1 MATVKYCPN
10 CGFEE
15 EDFEFDGCP
24 QCGAQLMVRQTDGD
38 KTQTVGS
45 DNSRQHDSKVD
56 IGMGAAVNG
65 PVTSTTTTVDNSTS
79 NVTNNV
85 TNIIKEKSDEEK
97 HAENVKV
104 YSRRCRAL
112 CSDGLLTKEG
122 EKELEVLKSELGIYP
137 DEARAILSDAKRHS
151 KHLRT
156 ELDANGQMRI
166 KQTINIINGNHKDAL
181 LSELNSLRKWKQ
193 EYDVDELDLL
203 YYQLFAI
210 LTPKPYVSEF
220 RETAEPDKWQTYWA
234 VVAYQLV
241 GLPTEADGCLAHL
254 NAWDS
259 IFPPQNKLLM
269 TAVWALMKNDESAAR
284 EAFNTVSVGYSD
296 GLKPLA
302 SALKDLLDID
312 WDRELATLPA
322 THQFYY
328 DTLFKDY
335 TTLCKRLANERRKER
350 EADEERRR
358 QKQQEADELERQRQ
372 REIEAVQAEAARVAN
387 EARLAEEQKA
397 AEQARAQAAE
407 EERLREEAERQ
418 RLDAERRKTEAERA
432 KERTEWWHRN
442 LRWFITALIGVVIV
456 IAAIILYQSCE
467 NKRKQQEALAEQQR
481 QDSIAFVEE
490 QRKFDNFVVDF
501 ENHMQVEIYVDNAY
515 ENVVVCHSTL
525 EHMRA
530 MLKEKP
536 TLSNI
541 SLQNCI
547 DRYNNR
553 VDDAIRIYN
562 DAIDDP
568 NSFHMR
574 GELKEK
580 YSPILQRLKTLKI
593 K

>member
-10 CGFEE
+10 CGFSE

-38 KTQTVGS
+38 ITQTVGS

-65 PVTSTTTTVDNSTS
+65 SVTSNTTTVDNSTS

-97 HAENVKV
+97 HADNVKV

-112 CSDGLLTKEG
+112 CNDGLLTKDG
-122 EKELEVLKSELGIYP
+122 EKELEVLKSELGIFP
-137 DEARAILSDAKRHS
+137 DEAWAILSDAKRHS

-166 KQTINIINGNHKDAL
+166 KQTVNIINGNHKDAL

-210 LTPKPYVSEF
+210 LTPKQYVSEL

-241 GLPTEADGCLAHL
+241 GLPSEADGCLAHL

-269 TAVWALMKNDESAAR
+269 TAVWALMKNDESTAR
-284 EAFNTVSVGYSD
+284 EAFNAVSVGYTD

-302 SALKDLLDID
+302 TALKDLLDMD

-328 DTLFKDY
+328 DTLFMDY
-335 TTLCKRLANERRKER
+335 TALCQRLAVERRKER
-350 EADEERRR
+350 EAEEEQRRR
-358 QKQQEADELERQRQ
+358 KQQEVDEIERQRQ
-372 REIEAVQAEAARVAN
+372 RELEAVKAEAARVAN

-407 EERLREEAERQ
+407 EERLRQEAERQ
-418 RLDAERRKTEAERA
+418 RLDAERRKAEAERA
-432 KERTEWWHRN
+432 KERAEWWHRN
-442 LRWFITALIGVVIV
+442 LRWFIIATGAIV
-456 IAAIILYQSCE
+456 IAVASFFLYRCCE
-467 NKRKQQEALAEQQR
+467 NKRQHEIAVADSIR
-481 QDSIAFVEE
+481 QDSIAAANRQE
-490 QRKFDNFVVDF
+490 QLDEKVAEF
-501 ENHMQVEIYVDNAY
+501 ERLMNQPLSLDNAR
-515 ENVVVCHSTL
+515 HSIVESRRIL
-525 EHMRA
+525 QQ
-530 MLKEKP
+530 MLQMKSEYP
-536 TLSNI
+536 ELGGLSYQEIVNE
-541 SLQNCI
+541 
-547 DRYNNR
+547 YNNR
-553 VDDAIRIYN
+553 VDA
-562 DAIDDP
+562 AIDSVRSAKNDP
-568 NSFHMR
+568 NCLIDKK
-574 GELKEK
+574 ELNNEI
-580 YSPILQRLKTLKI
+580 SSIDRLHYKLL
-593 K
+593 